1 MNSKERH
8 IARRLR
14 REEKRNK
21 KKSELANN
29 YTDDKQIFDVFSL
42 SDAFYQT
49 GKASRWKKSTQ
60 SYRANLLL
68 NSQKASTSLLNKTW
82 KSKGFRTFSIK
93 ERGKVRLIQSVNP
106 EEKCIQSSLSN
117 NCLIPILIRYLIF
130 DNGASLKHKGTGFA
144 LNRFTK
150 HLRDH
155 VRKNG
160 LTGWIFFYDFEGYF
174 KNIDR
179 NILKQLVRD
188 KVINDSVLWLY
199 DDLIDNFRGS
209 PGIGLGSQ
217 VSQISAV
224 YYPSSADH
232 CIKDFCGVKGYGRY
246 MDDGYIIDTDLH
258 RLKQIVNLFIRKCN
272 ALGIKMN
279 LKKCQFV
286 RIDKPFTFLKT
297 RFFITKSG
305 KVVRRIGRKA
315 VTKERYRLRKFRS
328 FIEQGKMSFDEV
340 NLGFHSWLC
349 GLTRGK
355 SYHAC
360 INTIKYFNELFVDYG
375 GYMPP
380 KKFYKK
386 RGKQYRTIRY
396 VLQVL
401 ERSL

>member
-1 MNSKERH
+1 MNNKERH

-21 KKSELANN
+21 KKIELADK
-29 YTDDKQIFDVFSL
+29 YTNDKFIFDTFTL
-42 SDAFYQT
+42 SDSFYQT

-60 SYRANLLL
+60 SYRASLLI
-68 NSQKASTSLLNKTW
+68 NSQIASSALLEKTW

-106 EEKCIQSSLSN
+106 EEKCIQSTLSN
-117 NCLIPILIRYLIF
+117 NCLIPILTKYLIF
-130 DNGASLKHKGTGFA
+130 DNGASLKYKGTDFA

-150 HLRDH
+150 HLRDY

-174 KNIDR
+174 RNIDR

-199 DDLIDNFRGS
+199 DDLIDNFGNT

-224 YYPSSADH
+224 YYPSSVDH

-246 MDDGYIIDTDLH
+246 MDDGYIIDADLH
-258 RLKQIVNLFIRKCN
+258 RLKQIVNLFMRKCN
-272 ALGIKMN
+272 ELSIKMN
-279 LKKCQFV
+279 YKKCQFI

-305 KVVRRIGRKA
+305 KVIRRIGRKA
-315 VTKERYRLRKFRS
+315 VTKERHRLRKFKS
-328 FIEQGKMSFDEV
+328 FIEQGKMPFKEV
-340 NLGFHSWLC
+340 NLSFHSWLC
-349 GLTRGK
+349 GLTRGR
-355 SYHAC
+355 SYHIC
-360 INTIKYFNELFVDYG
+360 LNTIRYFNELFKEYG
-375 GYMPP
+375 GYRPP

-386 RGKQYRTIRY
+386 HGKQYKTICRALK
-396 VLQVL
+396 VI